1 MVNKLINCK
10 LKLLVPES
18 TPFLALPRKHLP
30 RAQVIFVAQLG
41 RKFRLFSLTM
51 QRYKK
56 FKALPNY
63 SSKKARKKARSL
75 KLTINRD
82 TVTA

>member
-1 MVNKLINCK
+1 MVNVQWSMFNGQCSIF
-10 LKLLVPES
+10 LLVSES

-51 QRYKK
+51 QRCKK
-56 FKALPNY
+56 FKALQNY
-63 SSKKARKKARSL
+63 SSKKARKKARSDFSR
-75 KLTINRD
+75 NNF
-82 TVTA
+82 